1 MNGER
6 KNNVTEIVVV
16 VGAGLVPAR
25 HSDQSRNPD
34 QLNSIPLRAAR
45 RRAATRRA
53 ATRAAPTAILI
64 FAFCLLT
71 FRSTSA
77 FATAAGTTTG
87 ELLSIPT
94 GTRADGMGGAYTALA
109 DDSSALE
116 WNPAGLSFANQK
128 EASFAQTSLI
138 DSVNYEH
145 LAFSAPGESYS
156 FGTSLSYLGYGSI
169 AGYDNNGVSIGNQ
182 SADALDFSGGV
193 ATMFKD
199 SLSLGMTGSF
209 LRESLADVSA
219 NTFAVNGGAI
229 YAIPF
234 HPLNTNYRVG
244 ASVLNLG
251 PGLKFV
257 SERDP
262 LPEQAKFGVA
272 AMGVEQW
279 PLTLTMDLGIP
290 NDNVPYVSFGSEYWF
305 REVVALRLGYSGSND
320 EEKGL
325 RVGVGIKLR
334 GLLFDYSYGSAG
346 DFGAVQRFSL
356 SFRFGEK
363 IKQLNREERAVLKE
377 AKAARDN
384 GDYVQAIMSMEEIL
398 QKDPDDTHVLKEM
411 ISTHEAMLKKELGDA
426 VAQTQ
431 QEPIP
436 SPEEFALQDL
446 VPGQQAVAQNQPQ
459 NVGDDPLG
467 LRNLPDVT
475 NLDVPSTEDLL
486 AKPVDNTPQEPK
498 AVPTVSQPTSPD
510 SSGGADNGPLINP
523 SDIK

>member
-1 MNGER
+1 MKTWANIVSECRSLGVSVSHR
-6 KNNVTEIVVV
+6 NPHTPIRRYLSLLITFIVVNFS
-16 VGAGLVPAR
+16 L
-25 HSDQSRNPD
+25 S
-34 QLNSIPLRAAR
+34 
-45 RRAATRRA
+45 
-53 ATRAAPTAILI
+53 
-64 FAFCLLT
+64 
-71 FRSTSA
+71 SA
-77 FATAAGTTTG
+77 YATAAGTTAG

-156 FGTSLSYLGYGSI
+156 FGTSMSYLGYGNI
-169 AGYDNNGVSIGNQ
+169 AGYDNNGNSIGNQ
-182 SADALDFSGGV
+182 SADAYDFSGGI
-193 ATMFKD
+193 ASMFKD
-199 SLSLGMTGSF
+199 SLSLGMTGTF

-229 YAIPF
+229 YALPF
-234 HPLNTNYRVG
+234 HPLQTNYRIG

-272 AMGVEQW
+272 AMGIEQW
-279 PLTLTMDLGIP
+279 PLTLTMDLGVP

-377 AKAARDN
+377 AKAARQN

-398 QKDPDDTHVLKEM
+398 QKNPDDTHVLKEM

-426 VAQTQ
+426 VAQSQ
-431 QEPIP
+431 GDEKVP

-446 VPGQQAVAQNQPQ
+446 VPGQQAVAQVQPQ
-459 NVGDDPLG
+459 TAADDPLG

-475 NLDVPSTEDLL
+475 NLDVPSTADLL
-486 AKPVDNTPQEPK
+486 AQPENAPKTEEPK
-498 AVPTVSQPTSPD
+498 AVPTVSQPMTSD
-510 SSGGADNGPLINP
+510 NGGVDNGPLINP